1 MTPKIVSTGKW
12 LFKIK
17 SVFFDSCFSH
27 RWTRTSEGEWSQN
40 CRICRWNFWWGLG
53 KCLMNN
59 HFVSRVFKYEKLA
72 KLQNTRP
79 LWSASLTCV
88 GRLWRP
94 RLNTIYAI
102 LIQWHVNEWPGILQL
117 LREIFHWVSKVY
129 QDCVSFTLLCS
140 VIGPENLRHS

>member
-1 MTPKIVSTGKW
+1 
-12 LFKIK
+12 
-17 SVFFDSCFSH
+17 
-27 RWTRTSEGEWSQN
+27 
-40 CRICRWNFWWGLG
+40 
-53 KCLMNN
+53 MNN

-94 RLNTIYAI
+94 RHNTIYAI

-117 LREIFHWVSKVY
+117 LREIFHWVSKVN

-140 VIGPENLRHS
+140 VIGPETYATLKLKPITSWSPAFSRALFSLFVFTLSSHWLLIVFSFLLIGRCDYFGFGFTTLN